1 MTDHNEH
8 EHSDDPTG
16 TGLEPVTLTG
26 GSADLEGRADG
37 VTAFADADL
46 DDTPIGG
53 SARLRDQAVARRRR
67 WILVWLL
74 LGVGLLLVTLG
85 DFAVGRTLV
94 ALAAAWVLFTV
105 GFATIGMFARPV
117 PEPPPPGE
125 LRRVK
130 LQYRCPSCGTELR
143 LTMANDEVPEAPRH
157 CSGEMDL
164 VKNLVE
170 DD

>member
-1 MTDHNEH
+1 MTDHPQH
-8 EHSDDPTG
+8 DHPDPAG
-16 TGLEPVTLTG
+16 SGLEPVTLTG
-26 GSADLEGRADG
+26 GSADLEGRGDG

-46 DDTPIGG
+46 DDTPILGA
-53 SARLRDQAVARRRR
+53 ARLRDQAVARRRR
-67 WILVWLL
+67 RILLWLL
-74 LGVGLLLVTLG
+74 LGVGLALVTFG
-85 DFAVGRTLV
+85 DFAIGRTLI
-94 ALAAAWVLFTV
+94 ALAAAWILFTL
-105 GFATIGMFARPV
+105 GFATIGMFARPA

-125 LRRVK
+125 LRPAR

-164 VKNLVE
+164 LKNLLE